1 VREETL
7 AEHAGFGI
15 TIPGPLAAMRGV
27 KQGKLKVTSA
37 GYL

>member
-1 VREETL
+1 M
-7 AEHAGFGI
+7 AERAGFGI
-15 TIPGPLAAMRGV
+15 TIPGPLAVTRGV